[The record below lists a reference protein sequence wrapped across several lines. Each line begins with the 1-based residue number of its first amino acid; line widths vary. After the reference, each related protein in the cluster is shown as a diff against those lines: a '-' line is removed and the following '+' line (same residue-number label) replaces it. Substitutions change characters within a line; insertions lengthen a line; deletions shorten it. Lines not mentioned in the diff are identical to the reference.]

1 MLLSVSVCKHELWL
15 SAPNVLAASIDRV
28 RLLPI
33 GRECWIYGDRIVGR
47 FGDRLWG
54 GELLECAIE
63 GFWEA
68 IGQWLQFFAKAI
80 GNSRII
86 CINVY
91 TRTRYHSLPANY
103 LLSFFTCAFLFNL
116 RDCLFRISY
125 NSFKFRVG
133 NQKSFHNKLF

>member
-15 SAPNVLAASIDRV
+15 SAPKVLAASIDRV

-33 GRECWIYGDRIVGR
+33 GRVCWIYGDRIVRR
-47 FGDRLWG
+47 FGDHLWG
-54 GELLECAIE
+54 GEFLECAIE

-68 IGQWLQFFAKAI
+68 IGQLLQFFGEAI

-91 TRTRYHSLPANY
+91 TRTRYNSLPANY
-103 LLSFFTCAFLFNL
+103 LLSFFMFAFVFDL
-116 RDCLFRISY
+116 RDCLCCISY
-125 NSFKFRVG
+125 NSFQFRVG
-133 NQKSFHNKLF
+133 NQKSFHNK